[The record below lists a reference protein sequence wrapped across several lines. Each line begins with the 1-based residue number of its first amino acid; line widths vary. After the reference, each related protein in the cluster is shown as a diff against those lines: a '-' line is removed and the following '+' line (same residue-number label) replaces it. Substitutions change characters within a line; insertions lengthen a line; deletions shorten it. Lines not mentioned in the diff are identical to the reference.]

1 MTSQTH
7 QPSDRLAALLRGQ
20 LHTGRVA
27 TSGPLYEAGRSL
39 WNGAVTARPGAVV
52 RCADTEEV
60 AAAVRAARECG
71 VPLSVRGGGHDWAGR
86 AVAQDGL
93 TIDLSGLRT
102 VTVDPVA
109 EVALVQGGATAG
121 DVARAAQPH
130 GLTAVTGT
138 AGSVGMAGLTLGGGY
153 GPLGGRF
160 GLALDNLL
168 SAEVVLADGGVVTAD
183 AEHEPDLFW
192 ALRGGGGNFGVVT
205 SMRIRLHRL
214 RTLLSGL
221 VMYPWD
227 QAPAVLT
234 ALAEELPE
242 APDELTAQFGVLTG
256 PADEPVVFV
265 APTWS
270 GDDAAAGERALAR
283 CAALGTPLAAHTGP
297 VTMPDQL
304 AAIDAQF
311 PYGRHV
317 EIRPRSVPA
326 LTPGVREALLAAGSA
341 PTSPLSAV
349 SVHSL
354 HGAAA
359 RVPVAET
366 AFGNRDPHLMIE
378 ILALWEPDDPE
389 PARHRAWAAGL
400 AKALEP
406 EALPGTYP
414 NLLGPDETAHIAH
427 SFGPHA
433 QRLLAVKRRTDPDGV
448 FRALPLPAGPGGA

>member
-1 MTSQTH
+1 M
-7 QPSDRLAALLRGQ
+7 
-20 LHTGRVA
+20 
-27 TSGPLYEAGRSL
+27 
-39 WNGAVTARPGAVV
+39 
-52 RCADTEEV
+52 
-60 AAAVRAARECG
+60 
-71 VPLSVRGGGHDWAGR
+71 
-86 AVAQDGL
+86 
-93 TIDLSGLRT
+93 
-102 VTVDPVA
+102 
-109 EVALVQGGATAG
+109 
-121 DVARAAQPH
+121 
-130 GLTAVTGT
+130 TGT

-270 GDDAAAGERALAR
+270 GDDAAAGGARAGPLRRPGHPAR
-283 CAALGTPLAAHTGP
+283 RAYGPRDHAGPTGGHRRAVPLRPARRDPPAVGAGAHPRGARGAARRGLRTDLAALGG
-297 VTMPDQL
+297 VG
-304 AAIDAQF
+304 AQ
-311 PYGRHV
+311 
-317 EIRPRSVPA
+317 PA
-326 LTPGVREALLAAGSA
+326 RRRGARARGGDGVRQPRPASDD
-341 PTSPLSAV
+341 
-349 SVHSL
+349 
-354 HGAAA
+354 
-359 RVPVAET
+359 
-366 AFGNRDPHLMIE
+366 RDPRPVG
-378 ILALWEPDDPE
+378 ADDPE